1 MSKSLSLQKFLL
13 KRALPGQVTILLL
26 LSAVLLALFFFYS
39 RPQIEQRH
47 EQNIEAINAA
57 VNASI
62 ADTVSQLQNLA
73 NNDFVVNSLVEPEQQ
88 QYYLPLFFQSLQIN
102 NDADASIAFFNFEGK
117 IIASK
122 NVEPLEKV
130 LSSYDWQSAVLEQGE
145 HVVEVEAQGVLIA
158 VPVYFSQDFV
168 EGAIVFYSSSLE
180 HLVEFKSQQANQL
193 ITDQYGIVLFAT
205 NGVASNIGD
214 RLPAGA
220 LDGFFVKQ
228 RRLDDLEYYSFESF
242 QEAYTTVLYL
252 LPFVMLTLLSAFLAS
267 LFSTQLTSRV
277 GSATL
282 QRFGQQIKSGFGEK
296 SSIDCDDPV
305 RMIHEL
311 NDIEVA
317 FESLKSRLDELSLSN
332 DKVNNVINALLEF
345 MVVVDNSG
353 KIILI
358 NGACE
363 QFMQSV
369 NLNAD
374 DLLVLLDD
382 LNTQFSDNNIS
393 NTERRY
399 QDPTSDESRVIHW
412 YVTPL
417 LDNQGRTS
425 GKVLVGEDL
434 TLRRSLESALLL
446 KTQAVDRASTSILI
460 SDVSQPGEP
469 IIYINEACLSLTG
482 YERED
487 FIGKN
492 CRFLQGPDTDRKDT
506 LAIRDAINN
515 RQPVDVTLLN
525 YRKDGSQFYNQL
537 TLTPIEN
544 DDGSVTHYIGIQQ
557 DVTAREQTAR
567 YLEKA
572 KLKAEESSRM
582 KADFLANMSHEIR
595 TPINGIY
602 GVLQLLR
609 DSSLSDKQ
617 DEFVGLALTSTRNLL
632 HIINDIL
639 DLSKIEAGK
648 LAIEKIFF
656 DPVEFM
662 TEITESYRLQC
673 SAKGLEFIEKIQVP
687 ANALIKS
694 DPTRIRQV
702 IENLMSNAL
711 KFTEEGSVRIV
722 FKVDTKSPEEERLTV
737 TIKDSGIGIADEK
750 LDTIFDQFSQED
762 LSTTREFGGTGLGL
776 SISQQL
782 CQLMGG
788 DIRVNS
794 AKGQGSQFT
803 ISLPIEVIVDEEA
816 SLTNEQDRHAVSA
829 SAVKTKLSI
838 LLVED
843 NEINQAVAEHQLA
856 EHRVTIA
863 GNGQLALDI
872 IGMSEADFDLV
883 LMDCQMPVMDGFEA
897 ARQIRAGVVGEK
909 AKVLPII
916 ALTANAMK
924 GDRELCIEAGMDDYI
939 SKPFEAAELL
949 RKVQYWSSQRT
960 NYQI

>member
-1 MSKSLSLQKFLL
+1 MSKRYSLKQFLL
-13 KRALPGQVTILLL
+13 RKALPGQVTILVL
-26 LSAVLLALFFFYS
+26 LSVVLVALFFFYS
-39 RPQIEQRH
+39 RPQIELRH
-47 EQNIEAINAA
+47 QQNIDAINAA
-57 VNASI
+57 VESSI
-62 ADTVSQLQNLA
+62 AETVSQLKNLA
-73 NNDFVVNSLVEPEQQ
+73 SNDFVVNSLVEPEQQ

-102 NDADASIAFFNFEGK
+102 NDESAAIAFFDFEANV
-117 IIASK
+117 IASK
-122 NVEPLEKV
+122 NIEPLEKV
-130 LSSYDWQSAVLEQGE
+130 LPSYQWQQRVLQQGE
-145 HVVEVEAQGVLIA
+145 DVIDIASYGVLIA

-168 EGAIVFYSSSLE
+168 EGAIVFYSSSLAR
-180 HLVEFKSQQANQL
+180 LVEYQGQSASQL
-193 ITDQYGIVLFAT
+193 ITDPAGIVLLSTSGTAFDADQRIMP
-205 NGVASNIGD
+205 GE
-214 RLPAGA
+214 

-228 RRLDDLEYYSFESF
+228 RSIDGLEYYSFESF
-242 QEAYTTVLYL
+242 AEAYTAVLYL
-252 LPFVMLTLLSAFLAS
+252 LPFIVLTLLSAFIAS
-267 LFSTQLTSRV
+267 LFSTQLTARM
-277 GSATL
+277 GSVTL
-282 QRFGQQIKSGFGEK
+282 RRFSEQIKSGFSDGENLK
-296 SSIDCDDPV
+296 RDMHVEHIQ
-305 RMIHEL
+305 EL
-311 NDIEVA
+311 KDIEEA
-317 FESLKSRLDELSLSN
+317 FDGLKSQIDELSLSN

-345 MVVVDNSG
+345 MVVADNSG
-353 KIILI
+353 KIILL
-358 NGACE
+358 NDACE

-369 NLNAD
+369 DLSGY
-374 DLLVLLDD
+374 DLLELLDD
-382 LNTQFSDNNIS
+382 LSKNENAESIS

-399 QDPTSDESRVIHW
+399 QQPNSEEPRVIHW

-425 GKVLVGEDL
+425 GQVLVGEDL

-460 SDVSQPGEP
+460 ADISQPGEP
-469 IIYINEACLSLTG
+469 IIYINEACVALTG
-482 YERED
+482 YSRDD

-492 CRFLQGPDTDRKDT
+492 CRFLQGPETNKDDVV
-506 LAIRDAINN
+506 AIREAINH
-515 RQPVDVTLLN
+515 RQPIDVTLLN
-525 YRKDGSQFYNQL
+525 YRKDGSEFYNQL
-537 TLTPIEN
+537 TLTPIQN

-557 DVTAREQTAR
+557 DVTAREQTAQ

-609 DSSLSDKQ
+609 DSRLNNKQ
-617 DEFVGLALTSTRNLL
+617 NEFVDLALTSTRNLL

-639 DLSKIEAGK
+639 DLSKIDAGK
-648 LAIEKIFF
+648 LAIERIFF
-656 DPVEFM
+656 DPVEFI
-662 TEITESYRLQC
+662 TEISESYRLQC
-673 SAKGLEFIEKIQVP
+673 AAKGLAYGDKIQVP
-687 ANALIKS
+687 DNALIKN

-711 KFTEEGSVRIV
+711 KFTEQGSIRVV
-722 FKVDTKSPEEERLTV
+722 FKVETKEDAGQLTV
-737 TIKDSGIGIADEK
+737 VIKDSGIGIAEEK
-750 LDTIFDQFSQED
+750 LESIFDQFSQED

-782 CQLMGG
+782 CRLMGG

-803 ISLPIEVIVDEEA
+803 ITLPIDIIISDSAPAPESLSGEVDLA
-816 SLTNEQDRHAVSA
+816 TAN
-829 SAVKTKLSI
+829 KGKLSI

-856 EHRVTIA
+856 DHKVTIA
-863 GNGQLALDI
+863 GNGQIALDVI
-872 IGMSEADFDLV
+872 EMSESEFDLV

-897 ARQIRAGVVGEK
+897 SRQIRAGVAGEQAK
-909 AKVLPII
+909 ALPII

-949 RKVQYWSSQRT
+949 RKVQYWANQRT